1 MSLSERASFGELF
14 LEVIS
19 GREVTLRVCAGA
31 NDCGFDN
38 AELCVE
44 ACVVSSSSCRLSV
57 LDWLMHRVR
66 MTALVVSQAAPHPF
80 ASEFSAA
87 MVFLMRVW
95 RALVEVGVVKDG
107 FVDGC

>member
-38 AELCVE
+38 A
-44 ACVVSSSSCRLSV
+44 VSSALRRVLFLRLP
-57 LDWLMHRVR
+57 
-66 MTALVVSQAAPHPF
+66 VV
-80 ASEFSAA
+80 
-87 MVFLMRVW
+87 
-95 RALVEVGVVKDG
+95 
-107 FVDGC
+107 

>member
-44 ACVVSSSSCRLSV
+44 ACVVSSSSCVSSERFGLVDAPGADDCFGCLPGCAPSV
-57 LDWLMHRVR
+57 CFGVLGGHGVFDEGV
-66 MTALVVSQAAPHPF
+66 
-80 ASEFSAA
+80 ASS
-87 MVFLMRVW
+87 R
-95 RALVEVGVVKDG
+95 
-107 FVDGC
+107 